1 MNPVATYSFLPWLR
15 NGIANTIASADGDA
29 SVKTRVK
36 IHVELAL
43 SGDPVGGGA
52 ELIQSIAQDVALYG
66 PGDIVGIDSR
76 AIVRTEPRTWITNFE
91 SNYLAAIEFY
101 DPDFPWRYTPAA
113 SDTSDGADGGNL
125 HLRPWIALVVLEESE
140 FSEGQNLLGRPLPHI
155 TVADATLFP
164 SAAELWAWAH
174 VHINQ
179 TMSAGP
185 GELVSKDMSALLARV
200 QAAIGAN
207 PDIAFSR
214 VLCPRRLDANK
225 GYHAFVVPV
234 FETGRLAG
242 LGQDPAGAPHATF
255 SAWGSYTGQAEPA
268 NYPFYYR
275 WYFRTGTLGDFEYL
289 VGLLKPQPVDPK
301 VGTRDMD
308 VQYPGSGVPGIADPD
323 LGGILPLGGALR
335 VPDTDLTP
343 DQLAARQKY
352 NDWDQPYP
360 AAFEKSVAAFINL
373 ADDYAAVSP
382 ATANANTG
390 IGPGISDDPD
400 PLITPPLYGRWQ
412 SLTQRLLV
420 DRNGAALHNTD
431 NWVHRLN
438 LDPLYRVPAGFGAEV
453 VEKNAE
459 IYMNSAWEQIGD
471 VLAANQRIRR
481 LHFAAAVSAQ
491 LYDNHLLPLASVN
504 AERAFAVAAPVA
516 RRILVAGR
524 TIAYAQAGSLVA
536 STLTSAAL
544 RRVIRP
550 RSRLMSALPFD
561 STASPENLL
570 ARVNSGAVSAA
581 PPKSVPPG
589 VVTIDQAGNAA
600 TTASGVPGWIASP
613 LARFLWLPS
622 AILGAALLLALL
634 LVVLVP
640 GIGLVLALVAAGL
653 GAYLYSRLKQWA
665 AASAS
670 ITLLQETHQTP
681 GGVDNLPLSPN
692 FVLSMP
698 GSTVRPSAGM
708 ANSVIA
714 TRFKTGL
721 RDSFNLMQTS
731 AVVGKQV
738 PRTAVELTGF
748 VSATVTA
755 LNPATS
761 ILARGFAAINIPPW
775 IRGTLVNPN
784 GEVMAYPKIDL
795 PMYQPLK
802 AISIELF
809 LPNINLIAPN
819 SVTLIETNR
828 KFLEAYMAGLNHEFA
843 RKLLWREYPTDQR
856 GSYFRQ
862 FWDPGPNFDT
872 AGLDPQ
878 ALREK
883 LYDITPLHIWAADSP
898 LGQHD
903 NRPSTGAPG
912 EDAVLVIRGEL
923 LKKYPTA
930 VIYAHKAQWE
940 TKSDGTIDPT
950 QPRKLADLTDAE
962 QLSPPLDKVRT
973 PLYEA
978 KADPDIYF
986 FGFDLTVAQAQGQS
1000 GTHAGD
1006 DPGWFFVI
1014 KERPGEPR
1022 FGLELARS
1030 EAPEIFEELTWDD
1043 AMSGNPLARFLPASA
1058 FSNVA
1063 LAPVPLPDD
1072 EEKTPQHDD
1081 DTQVNLSS
1089 VSAARWAYLLL
1100 RAPVMVA
1107 VHAAKMLGGGGS

>member
-1 MNPVATYSFLPWLR
+1 MSPVATYSFLPWLR
-15 NGIANTIASADGDA
+15 NGIANTIVSADGDL
-29 SVKTRVK
+29 SVETRAM
-36 IHVELAL
+36 IHVQLAL

-52 ELIQSIAQDVALYG
+52 ELTQSIAQDVALYG

-91 SNYLAAIEFY
+91 SNYLAAVEFY
-101 DPDFPWRYTPAA
+101 DPDFPWRYTPAT
-113 SDTSDGADGGNL
+113 SDTPDGAGGGNL
-125 HLRPWIALVVLEESE
+125 HLRPWIALIVLEEGE
-140 FSEGQNLLGRPLPHI
+140 FSEGQNLLGRPLPYV

-164 SAAELWAWAH
+164 SAVELWAWAH
-174 VHINQ
+174 VHFNQ
-179 TMSAGP
+179 SISEGP
-185 GELVSKDMSALLARV
+185 DELVSKDMSAVLPRV
-200 QAAIGAN
+200 QAAISAN
-207 PDIAFSR
+207 PDIAFAR
-214 VLCPRRLDANK
+214 VLCPRRLDANT

-242 LGQDPAGAPHATF
+242 LGQDPGGAPHATF
-255 SAWGSYTGQAEPA
+255 SAWGSYTGQAEPTH
-268 NYPFYYR
+268 YPFYYR

-308 VQYPGSGVPGIADPD
+308 VQYPGSGIPGITDPN
-323 LGGILPLGGALR
+323 LGGILRLGGALR
-335 VPDTDLTP
+335 VPDADLTP
-343 DQLAARQKY
+343 DQLAERQKY
-352 NDWDQPYP
+352 DNWDQPYP

-373 ADDYAAVSP
+373 ADDYAAVDP
-382 ATANANTG
+382 TTANANTG

-400 PLITPPLYGRWQ
+400 PLITPPLYGRWH

-420 DRNGAALHNTD
+420 DRNGAALPNTD
-431 NWVHRLN
+431 NWVQRLN
-438 LDPLYRVPAGFGAEV
+438 LDPLHRVPAGFGAEV

-459 IYMNSAWEQIGD
+459 TYMNSAWEQIGD

-481 LHFAAAVSAQ
+481 LQFAAAVSAR
-491 LYDNHLLPLASVN
+491 LYDNHFLPLASVN

-516 RRILVAGR
+516 RRILVAGS
-524 TIAYAQAGSLVA
+524 TIAYTQARSLVA
-536 STLTSAAL
+536 STLTSTAL

-561 STASPENLL
+561 STASAENLL
-570 ARVNSGAVSAA
+570 ARVNSGTVSAA

-600 TTASGVPGWIASP
+600 STASGVPGWTASL
-613 LARFLWLPS
+613 LAQFPWLPT

-634 LVVLVP
+634 LVMLAP
-640 GIGLVLALVAAGL
+640 GIGLVLAVVAAVFGF
-653 GAYLYSRLKQWA
+653 YLYSRLKQWA
-665 AASAS
+665 AVSAS
-670 ITLLQETHQTP
+670 TTLLQETHQTP
-681 GGVDNLPLSPN
+681 AGVDSLPLSPG
-692 FVLSMP
+692 FVLSLP
-698 GSTVRPSAGM
+698 GSTLRPNVGA
-708 ANSVIA
+708 ADSVIA

-721 RDSFNLMQTS
+721 RDSFNLMQIS
-731 AVVGKQV
+731 AVVGKRP
-738 PRTAVELTGF
+738 PRTAIDLTGF
-748 VSATVTA
+748 ASATVTA
-755 LNPATS
+755 LNPTTS
-761 ILARGFAAINIPPW
+761 ILARGFAAISIPSW
-775 IRGTLVNPN
+775 INGTLVNPN

-795 PMYQPLK
+795 PMYKPLK
-802 AISIELF
+802 AISIELL
-809 LPNINLIAPN
+809 LPNINSIAPN

-828 KFLEAYMAGLNHEFA
+828 KFLEAYMVGLNHEFA

-862 FWDPGPNFDT
+862 FWDTSPYFDT

-878 ALREK
+878 ALKEK
-883 LYDITPLHIWAADSP
+883 LYDIMPLHLWADDSQ

-903 NRPSTGAPG
+903 NRPATGESG
-912 EDAVLVIRGEL
+912 ENAVLVIRGEL

-950 QPRKLADLTDAE
+950 QPRKLADLTDSE
-962 QLSPPLDKVRT
+962 QLSPPLEKVRT

-986 FGFDLTVAQAQGQS
+986 FGFDLTVTQAQGQS
-1000 GTHAGD
+1000 GTHPGD
-1006 DPGWFFVI
+1006 DPGWFFVV

-1030 EAPEIFEELTWDD
+1030 GAPEIFEELTWDD
-1043 AMSGNPLARFLPASA
+1043 ALSGNPTARFLPASA

-1072 EEKTPQHDD
+1072 EGKEPQHDD
-1081 DTQVNLSS
+1081 DTQVNISS

-1107 VHAAKMLGGGGS
+1107 VHATKMLGSGGS